1 MGIIRQLPPAVINQ
15 IAAGEVV
22 ERPASVVK
30 ELLEN
35 AIDAKATRIDLS
47 VERGGKDLVRVAD
60 NGLGMSADDLVLA
73 FQPHATSKLAEADDL
88 FRIRTLGFRGEA
100 LAAIAEVAKIRCQ
113 TRQADADV
121 GSRARDRGRHLRPGE
136 EVRLPDRHGDRSPQ
150 PLSKHTRAPHV
161 PEIGHDRSGPC
172 RRHVLADRARLSG
185 DALHLSIRW
194 QGCPRPAAGRRDAR
208 PDRDLLRS

>member
-35 AIDAKATRIDLS
+35 AIDAQATRIDLS

-60 NGLGMSADDLVLA
+60 NGVGMAADDLVLA

-88 FRIRTLGFRGEA
+88 FRVRTLGFRGEA
-100 LAAIAEVAKIRCQ
+100 LAAIAEVAKVRCQ
-113 TRQADADV
+113 TRQA
-121 GSRARDRGRHLRPGE
+121 GRAMGRELSIEGGIFGPVKNCGC
-136 EVRLPDRHGDRSPQ
+136 PTGHGDRSPQ
-150 PLSKHTRAPHV
+150 PLLQHPRAPDV
-161 PEIGHDRSGPC
+161 PQVGHDRE
-172 RRHVLADRARLSG
+172 RAMSPTCSRGS
-185 DALHLSIRW
+185 RW
-194 QGCPRPAAGRRDAR
+194 RIPECT
-208 PDRDLLRS
+208 